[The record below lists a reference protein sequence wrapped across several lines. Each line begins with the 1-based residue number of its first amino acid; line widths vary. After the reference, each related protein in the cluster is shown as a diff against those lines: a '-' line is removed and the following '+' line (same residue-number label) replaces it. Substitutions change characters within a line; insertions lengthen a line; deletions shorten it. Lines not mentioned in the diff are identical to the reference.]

1 MLHIKDI
8 TRTPTLDEISSFIA
22 NPLFDRFYRYMESE
36 YQVLTKIEY
45 SKDTLARGWNVKL
58 RKAGKGL
65 CVIYPKEGYFTVLL
79 VVGRKEKE
87 AAERLLPELS
97 EEMQNIY
104 HQTKEGNGQ
113 RWMMI
118 DVKEDGELYQ
128 NILKLIRIRRESK

>member
-1 MLHIKDI
+1 M
-8 TRTPTLDEISSFIA
+8 
-22 NPLFDRFYRYMESE
+22 
-36 YQVLTKIEY
+36 
-45 SKDTLARGWNVKL
+45 
-58 RKAGKGL
+58 
-65 CVIYPKEGYFTVLL
+65 LL

-128 NILKLIRIRRESK
+128 NILKLVRIRRESK

>member
-1 MLHIKDI
+1 M
-8 TRTPTLDEISSFIA
+8 
-22 NPLFDRFYRYMESE
+22 
-36 YQVLTKIEY
+36 
-45 SKDTLARGWNVKL
+45 
-58 RKAGKGL
+58 
-65 CVIYPKEGYFTVLL
+65 LL

-87 AAERLLPELS
+87 VAERLLPELS

-128 NILKLIRIRRESK
+128 NILKLVRIRRESK

>member
-1 MLHIKDI
+1 MLNIKDI
-8 TRTPTLDEISSFIA
+8 TRTPALDEISSFIA

-45 SKDTLARGWNVKL
+45 SKDTLAQGWNVKL

>member
-1 MLHIKDI
+1 MLNIKDI